1 VSFFYFLSISEWV
14 AAKVIYAGILGPILV
29 GIIYGAPLG
38 NILDHDWQES
48 FMALG
53 YVGLILI
60 IFEGEAAD

>member
-1 VSFFYFLSISEWV
+1 M